1 MEKEKTLY
9 DKVKDSIMLIQR
21 AEKLALKMS
30 DEDGFWVGFSGGK
43 DSQVLL
49 DLVKRAGV
57 KFKAVYNVTTN
68 DPAENIRFI
77 RKHYPEVEFQVPPH
91 SYFQMIERKGLPTM
105 LNRWCCAE
113 FKERAGVGHVV
124 LTGVRREES
133 KKRAEYNE
141 VTKWDKRNKKGVNM
155 NLDDMENNEFR
166 CIEGKEKI
174 MVYPIL
180 EWTEK
185 DIWEYIRFRL
195 PINPC
200 YSKFSRVGCIF
211 CPFARKSSIEEY
223 ISQHPKVYKSFL
235 HAIERYINR
244 SEAAKSH
251 FSSAEDMFSWWR
263 SKRSYKEWSERNRKR

>member
-1 MEKEKTLY
+1 MEKEKTLK

-30 DEDGFWVGFSGGK
+30 EEDGFWVGFSGGK

-49 DLVKRAGV
+49 DLVKSAGV

-77 RKHYPEVEFQVPPH
+77 RKHYPEVEFQVPPQ

-244 SEAAKSH
+244 SEVAKSH
-251 FSSAEDMFSWWR
+251 FSSAEDLFSWWR